1 MTGRY
6 AGPYNRLT
14 EFSERG
20 GHGGR
25 RLGRGA
31 GPQNAERSRRALRS
45 GLEPGIPAGGT
56 GPGRAGPGLRAGEPT
71 LDVAALHRHWEWRL
85 TGRAAAVAWYLRS
98 DSGPPLTE
106 ELLRALD
113 VRTAA

>member
-1 MTGRY
+1 M
-6 AGPYNRLT
+6 
-14 EFSERG
+14 
-20 GHGGR
+20 
-25 RLGRGA
+25 
-31 GPQNAERSRRALRS
+31 
-45 GLEPGIPAGGT
+45 
-56 GPGRAGPGLRAGEPT
+56 
-71 LDVAALHRHWEWRL
+71 AALHRHWEWRL